1 MFSEKDFFEL
11 EKKLIDANLDSD
23 MESFDCIKSNLQNP
37 KILSPD
43 LFART
48 CIYVILAS
56 GFSQKT
62 AKKKHLEIM
71 NYIEKTGVLND
82 NAGLLNIFNNQ
93 NKTNAIVKI
102 WNNRIRYRDGYYDCN
117 DLQTRLFYVQKLP
130 HIGKI
135 TSNHL
140 LRNLGENL
148 VKYDIWIQRLGVL
161 FSGDEKLVKKINNGN
176 LDVDVKRVVDD
187 MFCHFENVTKL
198 PRGYIDVVLWRACQN
213 GLIKL

>member
-1 MFSEKDFFEL
+1 MFSGKDFFEL

-23 MESFDCIKSNLQNP
+23 MDSFDYIKSNLQHR
-37 KILSPD
+37 KILSSD
-43 LFART
+43 DFAGA

-62 AKKKHLEIM
+62 AKKKHNDIL
-71 NYIEKTGVLND
+71 NYIKKTGVLND

-102 WNNRIRYRDGYYDCN
+102 WNNRDVFKTRYYELNNLSDKYE
-117 DLQTRLFYVQKLP
+117 YVITMP

-135 TSNHL
+135 TANHL
-140 LRNLGENL
+140 LRNLGENI

-161 FSGDEKLVKKINNGN
+161 FSGDKKLANKINNGK
-176 LDVDVKRVVDD
+176 LDAGVKSAVDD
-187 MFCHFENVTKL
+187 MFCFMELQTKL
-198 PRGYIDVVLWRACQN
+198 PRGYIDVVLWKACQN
-213 GLIKL
+213 GFIKL